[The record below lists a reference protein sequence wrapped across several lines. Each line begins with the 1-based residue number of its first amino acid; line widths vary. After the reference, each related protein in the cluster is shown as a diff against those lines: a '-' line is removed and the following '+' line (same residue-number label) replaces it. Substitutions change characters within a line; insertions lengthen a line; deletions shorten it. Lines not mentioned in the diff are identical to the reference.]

1 MGLTLSPMNPQLL
14 AAFKTEVS
22 DRATEID
29 PENALD
35 WFALTYG
42 WALAKRLTPDDAHA
56 FALHVRYHTDL
67 G

>member
-1 MGLTLSPMNPQLL
+1 MNPQLL

-35 WFALTYG
+35 WFALTMG
-42 WALAKRLTPDDAHA
+42 WALAKGLTPDDAHA